1 MCIAIPSKI
10 VSMDAMMA
18 MVDVYGAHREVSL
31 LLMPEPVEKG
41 DYVLVHAGYAIQKV
55 DEQAANDS
63 LELLRELLQNPEFTE
78 GPL

>member
-10 VSMDAMMA
+10 VSIEAMMA
-18 MVDVYGAHREVSL
+18 TVDVYGAQREVSL

-41 DYVLVHAGYAIQKV
+41 DYVFVHAGYAIQKV
-55 DEQAANDS
+55 DEQAAKDS

-78 GPL
+78 DPF